1 MKKILLV
8 LMFPM
13 VALAQP
19 YLIDQTTPHGTGSS
33 TTYYGDN
40 ALTWSSKDNSNTV
53 FFANWLAGLTTSQN
67 TFSNASVVASNS
79 LLVLTLTVNTN
90 TTNIA
95 SIQSTL
101 AGITNGSMNFV
112 MNHGTNY
119 TLGGTFAG
127 DGTALLLNGTNL
139 QSGTVNSN
147 AFDPGTLQWFQQ
159 LSPATMNFDGGTI
172 TSDGSGFITARDIK
186 PQYISDST
194 GSSASPGYYPAGNSD
209 YSGWTWTAWPATLS
223 YDYGAITSDGSGFI
237 TARGI
242 KPQFI
247 SDSTGSS
254 ASPGYYPAGN
264 SDSSGWTWT
273 AWPATLSYDYGA
285 ITSDGAGNL
294 QATGLRSTYIYDKN
308 NQSGTPGNVL
318 TVLPD
323 YTWGWQTPAGGGASY
338 NFSSDFTVTLS
349 TNVALAAAVAHQT
362 DISTASNNLTT
373 AYRSAISATN
383 TAT

>member
-1 MKKILLV
+1 MRWLN
-8 LMFPM
+8 
-13 VALAQP
+13 P

-194 GSSASPGYYPAGNSD
+194 GSSARPGYYPAGNSD
-209 YSGWTWTAWPATLS
+209 Y
-223 YDYGAITSDGSGFI
+223 
-237 TARGI
+237 
-242 KPQFI
+242 
-247 SDSTGSS
+247 
-254 ASPGYYPAGN
+254 
-264 SDSSGWTWT
+264 SGWTWT

-383 TAT
+383 TATLTTVTGLLAGASNGLTTNIQFTDTAVLGGSTNTLHFTNGILKAVTSL

>member
-147 AFDPGTLQWFQQ
+147 AFDPGTLQLFQQ
-159 LSPATMNFDGGTI
+159 LSTATMNFDGGTI

-186 PQYISDST
+186 PQY
-194 GSSASPGYYPAGNSD
+194 
-209 YSGWTWTAWPATLS
+209 
-223 YDYGAITSDGSGFI
+223 
-237 TARGI
+237 
-242 KPQFI
+242 I

-383 TAT
+383 TATLTTVTGLLAGASNGLTTNIQFTDTAVLGGSTNTLHFTNGILKAVTSL